1 MSAEMTPFEETA
13 ERCDRIVAA
22 LITANELLRQESKV
36 AEAALMLFCM
46 TTEVAEA

>member
-1 MSAEMTPFEETA
+1 MSEEMTPFEETA

-22 LITANELLRQESKV
+22 LITANELLNKESAV
-36 AEAALMLFCM
+36 AEMALMLFCL